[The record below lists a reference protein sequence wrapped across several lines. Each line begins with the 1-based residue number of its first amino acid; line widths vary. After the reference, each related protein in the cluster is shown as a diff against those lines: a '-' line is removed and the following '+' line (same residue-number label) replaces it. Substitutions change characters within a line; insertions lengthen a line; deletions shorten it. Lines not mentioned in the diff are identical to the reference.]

1 MENTVTIDLEDV
13 KKLFAT
19 QQDAVDKA
27 ISGGVAKLEDWAKG
41 FKTAYSVDGGQ
52 VKAAVVEEK
61 ATEET
66 AELAESATSQISK
79 TVNKVTD
86 FQVMG
91 IPLGTAL
98 VGGFVAIF
106 ATELVDG
113 YFKNQSVM
121 IRGVIKLG
129 GAFVVVK
136 FLPKYLGKDLCN
148 AVALLMAFDG
158 LKNDLIPG
166 LFGYATTWAN
176 KLTGTT
182 TTAGLGWTGGPA
194 KTASKLPPANTTKDY
209 YAAAGLTQ

>member
-1 MENTVTIDLEDV
+1 MGNEALTIDLEDV

-27 ISGGVAKLEDWAKG
+27 ITGGVAKLEDWAKG
-41 FKTAYSVDGGQ
+41 FKAAYSVDGGP
-52 VKAAVVEEK
+52 VK
-61 ATEET
+61 
-66 AELAESATSQISK
+66 AELAEAATSQISK

-194 KTASKLPPANTTKDY
+194 KTDKKIPPANTTKDY